1 MNNTMRQPEIIRID
15 GVEIVYLDFSG
26 LKKKEDVIEQ
36 IGIFGSY
43 IRSKPFNSQITLT
56 NLADMH
62 FNTDIY
68 NLFVNYVKS
77 NNPHVKMSAVIGLK
91 GLMNIFYKGFISL
104 TGRNVKV
111 CSSKEE
117 AVHVLVNSN
126 ETVEV

>member
-1 MNNTMRQPEIIRID
+1 MRQPEVIKID
-15 GVEIVYLDFSG
+15 DLSIVYLDFSG
-26 LKKKEDVIEQ
+26 LRKKEEIVQQIE
-36 IGIFGSY
+36 IFASFVRKQAPGSLHT
-43 IRSKPFNSQITLT
+43 IT

-68 NLFVNYVKS
+68 NLFVDYVKG
-77 NNPHVKMSAVIGLK
+77 NTPFVKMSAVIGLK

-117 AVHVLVNSN
+117 AIHALTSSN
-126 ETVEV
+126 ILHAV